1 MWSAIFL
8 LDMKGKILISRNYRG
23 DVSRLAA
30 LRRPTRSRFRVCW
43 RQRWHAGISEQIAA
57 PPARPAA
64 GGEGARFSRMVQES
78 DAADLKP
85 VFTIEGI
92 TYAFIAHRN
101 VYMLAVTRHNC
112 NVTMALYF
120 LHCLRNVL
128 CTYLGELE
136 EESIR
141 DNFVIIYE
149 LLDETMDFGYPQIT
163 DAAVSSRLA
172 PLPCA
177 CRRGSTR
184 MCPRRDSRCLG
195 QAPLAC
201 ASLPL
206 AATPALVQILMK
218 YIRTDAHKLA
228 SKRGGGAAAAIAPPD
243 AVTNAVSWR
252 DEGIVHKRNE
262 VFLDVVEKGEQRSP
276 NANSPICP
284 ACLPAFLPAVHM
296 LISGSGAVLS
306 SAIEGAVEM
315 RTFLTGMP
323 DLKLGLNDRAMLE
336 AAGKASRGKSVELED
351 VKFHQCVRLTDYERD
366 KTISFVPPDGAFT
379 LMRYRVST
387 PLRPVIET
395 RATVTKHSRSRLEYS
410 VTAKARFKTRSTA
423 TNVEII
429 IPVPADVDSPVFQA
443 VAGHK
448 VTYVPEINC
457 FKWVIKAMPGGAT
470 VRMRAQFGLPSVEA
484 DEDDEEGW
492 RKPISVRFEIP
503 YFTVSGL
510 GVRYLRVLEKS
521 GYSAQPWVRYITR
534 NGDYQIRMT

>member
-1 MWSAIFL
+1 
-8 LDMKGKILISRNYRG
+8 
-23 DVSRLAA
+23 
-30 LRRPTRSRFRVCW
+30 
-43 RQRWHAGISEQIAA
+43 
-57 PPARPAA
+57 
-64 GGEGARFSRMVQES
+64 
-78 DAADLKP
+78 
-85 VFTIEGI
+85 
-92 TYAFIAHRN
+92 
-101 VYMLAVTRHNC
+101 
-112 NVTMALYF
+112 
-120 LHCLRNVL
+120 
-128 CTYLGELE
+128 
-136 EESIR
+136 
-141 DNFVIIYE
+141 
-149 LLDETMDFGYPQIT
+149 
-163 DAAVSSRLA
+163 
-172 PLPCA
+172 
-177 CRRGSTR
+177 
-184 MCPRRDSRCLG
+184 
-195 QAPLAC
+195 
-201 ASLPL
+201 
-206 AATPALVQILMK
+206 
-218 YIRTDAHKLA
+218 
-228 SKRGGGAAAAIAPPD
+228 
-243 AVTNAVSWR
+243 
-252 DEGIVHKRNE
+252 
-262 VFLDVVEKGEQRSP
+262 
-276 NANSPICP
+276 
-284 ACLPAFLPAVHM
+284 M

-323 DLKLGLNDRAMLE
+323 DLKLGLNDRAMME

-457 FKWVIKAMPGGAT
+457 FKWVIKAMPGGAA